1 MNNKLIGISIGIIAA
16 LAFVVVGYFYVWNKS
31 ASERDAYWELK
42 LANAKHVIHIVFVPL
57 PPETTYVKI
66 PTRLLTPNYQGKV
79 DSAFNA
85 GIARGADSLRHWVNF
100 LAQPLDTLHVFPSR
114 DTLYDFYAPLTH
126 DWRPSLHLA
135 PRLAVYDTVWY
146 PLPAVTKNATLTQVV
161 TGGVVGAVLVE
172 LFRAFVLRKP

>member
-1 MNNKLIGISIGIIAA
+1 MNNKLIGISIGIVAA
-16 LAFVVVGYFYVWNKS
+16 VAFLVAGYFYVWNKS
-31 ASERDAYWELK
+31 ASERDTYWQLK
-42 LANAKHVIHIVFVPL
+42 LANAKHTTDSIWVPSK
-57 PPETTYVKI
+57 PDTVRVMI
-66 PTRLLTPNYQGKV
+66 PSKPLAPDYRQKV
-79 DSAFNA
+79 DSAFSA
-85 GIARGADSLRHWVNF
+85 GIARGADSLRRWVNF

-126 DWRPSLHLA
+126 DWHPSLHLA

-146 PLPAVTKNATLTQVV
+146 PLPPVTKNATFTQVV